1 MTVLALVVGAA
12 ILLTLML
19 VHSYSREGAHTVRT
33 ARPARRADGSD
44 VSWMFFSDGGGSD
57 CSAGDAG
64 GGCGDGGGGDG
75 GGGD

>member
-1 MTVLALVVGAA
+1 MTVLTLVFGAA

-33 ARPARRADGSD
+33 RRARR
-44 VSWMFFSDGGGSD
+44 VDGGGAGWMFSGDGSAGD

-64 GGCGDGGGGDG
+64 GGCGDGGGGD
-75 GGGD
+75 